1 MKRNPVVLSRP
12 PEDVP
17 STSDPQAVEHVLV
30 CPWPQ
35 AEWYQEG
42 LYRQGMLLFTGAPA
56 VRHGRYALPKVPF
69 CMSQGGPRSSTW
81 GFIAAYTTT
90 LTSAAHLQSPNG
102 TLPHFKALEVWECRS
117 SL

>member
-1 MKRNPVVLSRP
+1 MKRIPVVLSRP

-42 LYRQGMLLFTGAPA
+42 LYRQGMLLFTGAPGEIYTA
-56 VRHGRYALPKVPF
+56 DMLFPRYLFAGHREVP
-69 CMSQGGPRSSTW
+69 GHPPG
-81 GFIAAYTTT
+81 
-90 LTSAAHLQSPNG
+90 
-102 TLPHFKALEVWECRS
+102 V
-117 SL
+117 